1 MSYSTCR
8 ICKSRLPAS
17 ELLRLNNMPQS
28 AQGFLTPDDV
38 KTDKGVDLSIFECAA
53 CGLVQANCAP
63 VSYYREVIR
72 TNAFSTAMQAFRA
85 KFLHDFVSRF
95 ELKGKSILEIG
106 CGNGEYLDLFHNEG
120 LICSGTEFGEAAV
133 EACKAKG
140 HRVQK
145 CFPDQPTVL
154 LENTPFDCFATFNF
168 LEHWPEPSLVLK
180 SIHANTTVDAIGLVE
195 VPNFEMILKENLFS
209 EFIADHLSYFT
220 RDTLELLLRINGFDV
235 IESRSIWHDYILS
248 VVVRKRPSVDVAEF
262 AVMRCQLDCAVQAFL
277 AKHSE
282 SGVAIWGAGHQ
293 ALAVI
298 SLLNI
303 SDKIRYVV
311 DSAPFKQGRLTPAS
325 HLPIHPP
332 AYLRVDPV
340 GAVLIIAAGYS
351 DEVLRILRTEFD
363 SELNVAILR
372 ENHLEEAG

>member
-1 MSYSTCR
+1 MNYSTCR
-8 ICKSRLPAS
+8 ICKTRLPAS
-17 ELLRLNNMPQS
+17 ELLRLNNMPGS
-28 AQGFLTPDDV
+28 AQGFLTLDDV
-38 KTDKGVDLSIFECAA
+38 KMDKGVDLSIFECSV
-53 CGLVQANCAP
+53 CGLVQACCAP
-63 VSYYREVIR
+63 VSYFREVIR
-72 TNAFSTAMQAFRA
+72 TNAFSAEMQAFRA
-85 KFLHDFVSRF
+85 NFLHDFVSRF
-95 ELKGKSILEIG
+95 VLKGKSILEIG
-106 CGNGEYLDLFHNEG
+106 CGHGEYLDLFHNEG
-120 LICSGTEFGEAAV
+120 LICSGTEFGEAAA

-154 LENTPFDCFATFNF
+154 LENAPFDCFATFNF

-180 SIHANTTVDAIGLVE
+180 SIHANTTMDAIGIVE

-220 RDTLELLLRINGFDV
+220 RDTLDLLLRLNGFDV
-235 IESRSIWHDYILS
+235 IECRSIWHDYILS
-248 VVVRKRPSVDVAEF
+248 AVVRKRRSVDVSEF
-262 AVMRCQLDCAVQAFL
+262 AVMRNQLDFEVQAFL
-277 AKHSE
+277 AKHSD
-282 SGVAIWGAGHQ
+282 SGVVIWGAGHQ

-303 SDKIRYVV
+303 SDKIRYIV

-325 HLPIHPP
+325 HLPIHSPS
-332 AYLRVDPV
+332 YLRVDPV

-351 DEVLRILRTEFD
+351 DEVLRILRTEFG

-372 ENHLEEAG
+372 ENRLEDAR